1 MHEVEPF
8 LGKHGEKTELWQEVE
23 NECKKRDPT
32 LFAEFEYRNGQDRL
46 KAYSKFVIS
55 LRAAAKRDSGNDN
68 QQPPTDLL
76 SLIESLHD
84 KFKAFEDE
92 KKKKKNKND
101 IKKKDKEVANSVR
114 LAALGCHTKTANKT
128 ASEATSSSEKNTVS
142 KKKSAE
148 SDDEDEEYDG
158 VIVFDDTDDDDN
170 SYENAKKKA
179 ESSNIDLP
187 PGNGNIVEEGGTK
200 KKRRISVGNE
210 HNARAVSLEE
220 TLSEQNRLIAENN
233 FKKNELEKRRLTME
247 ESANEKKFE
256 LEERRLKLE
265 ENRAEAD
272 KEDRAMNR
280 EMMMSMIS
288 MMKAMSENINSNSK
302 K

>member
-1 MHEVEPF
+1 
-8 LGKHGEKTELWQEVE
+8 
-23 NECKKRDPT
+23 
-32 LFAEFEYRNGQDRL
+32 
-46 KAYSKFVIS
+46 
-55 LRAAAKRDSGNDN
+55 
-68 QQPPTDLL
+68 
-76 SLIESLHD
+76 
-84 KFKAFEDE
+84 
-92 KKKKKNKND
+92 
-101 IKKKDKEVANSVR
+101 
-114 LAALGCHTKTANKT
+114 
-128 ASEATSSSEKNTVS
+128 
-142 KKKSAE
+142 
-148 SDDEDEEYDG
+148 
-158 VIVFDDTDDDDN
+158 
-170 SYENAKKKA
+170 
-179 ESSNIDLP
+179 
-187 PGNGNIVEEGGTK
+187 
-200 KKRRISVGNE
+200 
-210 HNARAVSLEE
+210 LEE